1 MISKNLLQS
10 FISKY
15 HVNGRFDKAKW
26 VIRDNTLVVNTGV
39 PGRAIMVELNNF
51 PLEEIELGIWD
62 TTKLNKLLSITTG
75 DLLLSLTKDNTV
87 AQKLN
92 ISDSSFDLSYGLA
105 LPYMIEKA
113 VWYDDPNQ
121 WDIELDLSREDVD
134 NLIKA
139 KNALAEQEV
148 FAIKAIKDI
157 NQITTTQFTFGDNSE
172 HASKI
177 KYNISGKINE
187 DILNT
192 AYPFDADLFKD
203 ILNINKDQNTY
214 TLKFSKL
221 GMMQLS
227 FSSDEIKSTYYL
239 SRNE

>member
-15 HVNGRFDKAKW
+15 YVNGRFDKTKW
-26 VIRDNTLVVNTGV
+26 VIKNGKITVNTGI
-39 PGRAIMVELNNF
+39 PGRAVMVELDNF
-51 PLEEIELGIWD
+51 PLEDIELGIWD
-62 TTKLNKLLSITTG
+62 TTKLNKLLAVTTG
-75 DLLLSLTKDNTV
+75 DLLLSLVKDNAV

-92 ISDSSFDLSYGLA
+92 ISDSSFDLTYGLA
-105 LPYMIEKA
+105 LPYMIEKS

-121 WDIELDLSREDVD
+121 WDIELDLTNEDVD

-157 NQITTTQFTFGDNSE
+157 NQNTTIQFTFGDNSE

-177 KYNISGKINE
+177 KYNIAGKINE
-187 DILNT
+187 DILNN
-192 AYPFDADLFKD
+192 AYPFDANLFKD
-203 ILNINKDQNTY
+203 ILNVNKDQNNY

-227 FSSDEIKSTYYL
+227 FLSDEIKSTYYL